1 MDNFQHKHCCPDG
14 DYSKEVARRIR
25 IKALV
30 VENKLDFLLKRQLGT
45 SLIPSINLSDIKD
58 FPIIKRKTLKRK
70 IFMGTF
76 QLKQSKSYLADLV
89 DRGNAFLVS
98 KDFAKLKDV
107 ITDLKLKTRLLLDKT
122 KIIAVSITSRHKRG
136 KKPIQNSCIINKKAP
151 EVFKTTYKIFINYVP
166 NVNSYRS
173 IKSR

>member
-14 DYSKEVARRIR
+14 DYGKEVARRIR

-76 QLKQSKSYLADLV
+76 QL
-89 DRGNAFLVS
+89 
-98 KDFAKLKDV
+98 
-107 ITDLKLKTRLLLDKT
+107 
-122 KIIAVSITSRHKRG
+122 
-136 KKPIQNSCIINKKAP
+136 
-151 EVFKTTYKIFINYVP
+151 
-166 NVNSYRS
+166 
-173 IKSR
+173 